1 MTFRRAPSTRSKRRP
16 TPALNPQFYSDA
28 LIKVPGEDT
37 EVLVEHAEG
46 YDGEEGEEELEV
58 RADVPLGEYD
68 ACVDDL
74 GVPGDGG
81 VNVGWVELGETYQSM
96 CIEHLAAMLCAL

>member
-1 MTFRRAPSTRSKRRP
+1 M
-16 TPALNPQFYSDA
+16 
-28 LIKVPGEDT
+28 
-37 EVLVEHAEG
+37 
-46 YDGEEGEEELEV
+46 EV

-74 GVPGDGG
+74 GVPRDGG
-81 VNVGWVELGETYQSM
+81 VSVGWVGLGETYQSM